1 MIHSQTH
8 LHTCTHT
15 HTQSLCLSLS
25 LSVSVSLSLSLSAVP
40 GRPLC
45 ERPAQLTCSCS
56 CSWKASLRAASFR
69 FSSSSSFSCCL
80 SSFFFSVSS
89 SAASLSRSAFS
100 CRGTVHNYYYM
111 TILHH
116 VMHRHE
122 FIHYRLAASL
132 AEQRV
137 IFAGGLISSCLT
149 ANQLGTYRNRHTHT
163 HTHTH
168 ACTYTCT
175 HACTHTHTH
184 THTRTHTHTH
194 LYSIQIYCMLT

>member
-1 MIHSQTH
+1 MHKHIYIHAH
-8 LHTCTHT
+8 THT
-15 HTQSLCLSLS
+15 HSLCLSLS
-25 LSVSVSLSLSLSAVP
+25 VSLSAVP

-137 IFAGGLISSCLT
+137 TFAGGLISSCLT
-149 ANQLGTYRNRHTHT
+149 ANQLGTYRNTHT

-168 ACTYTCT
+168 MHAHT
-175 HACTHTHTH
+175 HAYTHTHTF
-184 THTRTHTHTH
+184 THTDGMNRDRENCEKDFKH
-194 LYSIQIYCMLT
+194 SVKKNICFQISSK